1 MAENPVE
8 YRQNA
13 EECREQASRAIRT
26 EDKARWLKLAQDWQ
40 TLAEVADASAARPV
54 LKLAGRGA

>member
-54 LKLAGRGA
+54 LKLAGRGG

>member
-1 MAENPVE
+1 MAENSVE

-13 EECREQASRAIRT
+13 EDCREQALRAIRT

-40 TLAEVADASAARPV
+40 TLAEVADASTTRPA
-54 LKLAGRGA
+54 LKMAIRGG